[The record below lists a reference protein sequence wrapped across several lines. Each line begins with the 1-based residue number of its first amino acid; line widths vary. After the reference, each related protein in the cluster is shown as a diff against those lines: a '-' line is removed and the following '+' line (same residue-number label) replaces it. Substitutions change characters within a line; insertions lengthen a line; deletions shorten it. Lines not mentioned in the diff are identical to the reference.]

1 MLNFSLL
8 LLLMLQT
15 PAAGQQPAVAQQVVV
30 GFLNGQ
36 QILVQDPDFSGFIE
50 GHNSD
55 AILTYRQAHVHGEMP
70 LKDISRIEFGPYKKG
85 HPFSMVVTL
94 RNGQTLQ
101 LESERRNYISL
112 RGKTELG
119 QVLIKHPDPLSAP
132 AKLTTHPPNRKKDL
146 TIQYLEIPAS

>member
-8 LLLMLQT
+8 VLLMLQT
-15 PAAGQQPAVAQQVVV
+15 PAAGQEVVV

-50 GHNSD
+50 GHNGN

-94 RNGQTLQ
+94 RNGQMLQ